1 MHSGDFITL
10 SSFWYLFLPLLD
22 DVNLSEAEKTQ
33 FIYYYYYHFN
43 SSIMVKSLTS
53 ERLNSKQGLYHWEN

>member
-33 FIYYYYYHFN
+33 FI
-43 SSIMVKSLTS
+43 IIIIILAAVLWL
-53 ERLNSKQGLYHWEN
+53 RV